1 MLWFEAYDAGWQA
14 RAGGQTLTHRPA
26 FGVTNQFRLPE
37 HASVSITHTG
47 QGRVYVLVGIEGV
60 LWLLA
65 LSWWAR
71 GRRRAPPDPTRD
83 AARLAARRE
92 REERRL
98 SGAPPI
104 ESDVEF
110 WEQG

>member
-14 RAGGQTLTHRPA
+14 HAGGTTLPHQPA
-26 FGVTNQFRLPE
+26 FGVTNQFRLSTR
-37 HASVSITHTG
+37 AAVTIAHTG
-47 QGRVYVLVGIEGV
+47 QTRRYGLVAIEVL

-65 LSWWAR
+65 LAWWGR
-71 GRRRAPPDPTRD
+71 GRRRSAANEERD
-83 AARLAARRE
+83 ARRVAARIA
-92 REERRL
+92 REERRRGFADPL
-98 SGAPPI
+98 